1 MKGGFRCGHASGADR
16 QECVARCAA
25 AIGKPSGRLGFMYFT
40 DRLLPYAADTV
51 DTVRELTGV
60 QDWVGSVG
68 TGILASGIEYVGE
81 PALALMAADRA

>member
-1 MKGGFRCGHASGADR
+1 MPISRWDSGGHRKIMRFEMCVMRC
-16 QECVARCAA
+16 
-25 AIGKPSGRLGFMYFT
+25 GKPSGRLGFMYFT